1 MRIDLLTR
9 LCDTYPP
16 KLIYTIPTYHN
27 PTGVT
32 MSARRRAQ
40 LLNIAQSY
48 HCLILE
54 DDPFADLYFRDPPPS
69 SIKSMDSA
77 GHVVYIKSF
86 SKVLS
91 PGCRVACAIADGS
104 VLTRLV
110 AAKSTADLG
119 SPLLTQK
126 ALQAYI
132 HNQYDAYVYQLREE
146 LYSRLCAASE
156 VLQHYATRDMQW
168 RLPDGGLNL
177 WLEFQGNMDIH
188 ELHRQSLAA
197 GVSFLPGSACYVAE
211 SDTSSLRICFT
222 VTSVEALTQ
231 GLRIL
236 CTVIESVSSQQA
248 GATAD
253 RLPLI

>member
-1 MRIDLLTR
+1 
-9 LCDTYPP
+9 
-16 KLIYTIPTYHN
+16 
-27 PTGVT
+27 
-32 MSARRRAQ
+32 
-40 LLNIAQSY
+40 
-48 HCLILE
+48 
-54 DDPFADLYFRDPPPS
+54 
-69 SIKSMDSA
+69 
-77 GHVVYIKSF
+77 
-86 SKVLS
+86 
-91 PGCRVACAIADGS
+91 
-104 VLTRLV
+104 V

-132 HNQYDAYVYQLREE
+132 QEQYDTYVYQLREE

-156 VLQHYATRDMQW
+156 VLEQCATKEMQW
-168 RLPDGGLNL
+168 RLPEGGLNL
-177 WLEFQGNMDIH
+177 WLELQGNMDMH

-211 SDTSSLRICFT
+211 SDTTSLRICFT
-222 VTSVEALTQ
+222 VTSSEALKQ

-236 CTVIESVSSQQA
+236 CTVIEKVSSKQS